1 LEPIAWRLAKEASD
15 PGSWT
20 VMSAVLADGLD
31 REQSAAV
38 AAALSNADA
47 FAAIVA
53 QADRERVLPAL
64 HLALTG
70 RFDTGAKFWRA
81 VVAKAY
87 QENRQR
93 NANVGERHGSA
104 MLGPPE
110 SGDRARQVLTNAD
123 VRLRCRGRL
132 LHRRVSATDLG
143 RRGGDLIR
151 RS

>member
-53 QADRERVLPAL
+53 QADRCR
-64 HLALTG
+64 
-70 RFDTGAKFWRA
+70 
-81 VVAKAY
+81 
-87 QENRQR
+87 
-93 NANVGERHGSA
+93 
-104 MLGPPE
+104 
-110 SGDRARQVLTNAD
+110 
-123 VRLRCRGRL
+123 RC
-132 LHRRVSATDLG
+132 TWP
-143 RRGGDLIR
+143 
-151 RS
+151 

>member
-70 RFDTGAKFWRA
+70 RFDTAAKFWRA